1 MSERMVEPGENLF
14 LISGTT
20 FYLAD
25 SRGDAAGA
33 EARGLFAA
41 DVRHLSDWRLLIDD
55 RPPEVL
61 TSHSIDPCSVRIF
74 STHAGSSGGHSSS
87 LSVRRDLR
95 VSGRLSETLAVENL
109 LGTLQ
114 HVEVRYLFGSDFA
127 DIFEVRA
134 SSGVPDVVAG
144 APVVKKSGGV
154 IGRLSFSEGDFKR
167 ATRVEFSARGESRPG
182 GLAFDLDLEP
192 RERWELDIEII
203 PEAASPSLAGPVAP
217 PTRAPRPKLETS
229 IEGLEKLYRQSV
241 MDLDALTF
249 IPRGDVSEMACAA
262 GFPWFMALFGR
273 DSILTAYQALP
284 FFPRLAKGTLLSL
297 ASYQATR
304 LDDYRE
310 AQPGKILH
318 ELRVGKL
325 ASLGRIPHT
334 PYYGSH
340 DATPLFL

>member
-1 MSERMVEPGENLF
+1 M
-14 LISGTT
+14 SGTT
-20 FYLAD
+20 FYVAD
-25 SRGDAAGA
+25 GRGDVAGA
-33 EARGLFAA
+33 QARGLFAA
-41 DVRHLSDWRLLIDD
+41 DVRHLSEWRLLIDG

-74 STHAGSSGGHSSS
+74 SAHAGSSGGHSSS
-87 LSVRRDLR
+87 LSITRDLR
-95 VSGRLSETLAVENL
+95 VSDRLSETLAIENQF
-109 LGTLQ
+109 GSLQ
-114 HVEVRYLFGSDFA
+114 HVEVRYLFASDFA
-127 DIFEVRA
+127 DIFEVR
-134 SSGVPDVVAG
+134 SSSEVPGIVAG
-144 APVVKKSGGV
+144 AQVSTESDGM
-154 IGRLSFSEGDFKR
+154 IGRTFYAEGDFKR
-167 ATRVEFSARGESRPG
+167 ATRVEFSAQGDSGPG
-182 GLAFDLDLEP
+182 AVVFGLDLEP
-192 RERWELDIEII
+192 HERWELDIELI
-203 PEAASPSLAGPVAP
+203 PEGASQSVAGPVAL
-217 PTRAPRPKLETS
+217 PTAATRPELETN

-249 IPRGDVSEMACAA
+249 MPRGDVSEIACAA
-262 GFPWFMALFGR
+262 GLPWFMALFGR

-284 FFPRLAKGTLLSL
+284 FFHRLAKGTLLSL